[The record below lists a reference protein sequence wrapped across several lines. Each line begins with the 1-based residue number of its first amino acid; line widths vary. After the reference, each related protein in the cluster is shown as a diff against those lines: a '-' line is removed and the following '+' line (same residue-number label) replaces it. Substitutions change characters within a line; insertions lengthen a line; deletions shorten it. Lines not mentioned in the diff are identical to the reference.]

1 MNGYEL
7 VKLRVRGTLR
17 NPLHLVGIG
26 KGQKFTSPGE
36 KFIFREISTIFVQ
49 KIVRLPLPPD
59 CPSISPQLVGI
70 EKGQNESPVK
80 RIFVFVQCVQFCEI
94 KLCILRTLK
103 KQEKAPQETN
113 HAERNVSDLTARM
126 FGLFLTDT

>member
-17 NPLHLVGIG
+17 NPLHMVGIG

-36 KFIFREISTIFVQ
+36 KFIFREISTIFVW
-49 KIVRLPLPPD
+49 KIVRLPLLSD

-80 RIFVFVQCVQFCEI
+80 KNFCFRAM
-94 KLCILRTLK
+94 CAILRHSVVHF
-103 KQEKAPQETN
+103 EI
-113 HAERNVSDLTARM
+113 R
-126 FGLFLTDT
+126 